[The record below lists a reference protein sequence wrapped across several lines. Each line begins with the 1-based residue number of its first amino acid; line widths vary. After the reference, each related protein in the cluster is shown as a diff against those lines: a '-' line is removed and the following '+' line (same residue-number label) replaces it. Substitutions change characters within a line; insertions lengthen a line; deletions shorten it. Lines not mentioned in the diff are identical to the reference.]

1 MSSVVRIQLHISSGY
16 VGANH
21 EDVVEIDKE
30 KWESMSEEQQ
40 NSLMDDLV
48 IDFRNNVIE
57 CSAWVIEEE

>member
-1 MSSVVRIQLHISSGY
+1 MGNVVRIRLHVSSGY
-16 VGANH
+16 AGASH

-30 KWESMSEEQQ
+30 DQESMSEEQQ
-40 NSLMDDLV
+40 NSVMDDLV

>member
-1 MSSVVRIQLHISSGY
+1 MSSVVRVRLHVSSGY
-16 VGANH
+16 AGANH

-30 KWESMSEEQQ
+30 EWESMSEEQQ

>member
-1 MSSVVRIQLHISSGY
+1 MSSVVRIRLHVGSGY
-16 VGANH
+16 AGADH

-30 KWESMSEEQQ
+30 EWESMSEEQQ